1 MLELCLELGK
11 ITVGIG
17 LAVGFIFGGLVG
29 LVLLAG
35 WVWDKIVRF
44 VNER

>member
-1 MLELCLELGK
+1 MLELCLELVK
-11 ITVGIG
+11 VTVVIG
-17 LAVGFIFGGLVG
+17 LAVGFIFGGMVG

>member
-1 MLELCLELGK
+1 MLGLCLEMGK

-29 LVLLAG
+29 LALLVG
-35 WVWDKIVRF
+35 WVWDKIVRLW
-44 VNER
+44 NER